1 MDPGIGALCTM
12 SVSRRGHH
20 PTGGAE
26 ALLESAMRQAD
37 APDAPRTQA
46 LTLPVSRDTSR
57 MDRGLA
63 TARQASRA
71 TDYNS
76 VPLKIAAAMLK

>member
-1 MDPGIGALCTM
+1 
-12 SVSRRGHH
+12 
-20 PTGGAE
+20 
-26 ALLESAMRQAD
+26 
-37 APDAPRTQA
+37 
-46 LTLPVSRDTSR
+46 

-63 TARQASRA
+63 TARQASKA

>member
-1 MDPGIGALCTM
+1 
-12 SVSRRGHH
+12 
-20 PTGGAE
+20 
-26 ALLESAMRQAD
+26 MRQAD

-46 LTLPVSRDTSR
+46 LTLPVSRDTSG

-63 TARQASRA
+63 TARQASKA